1 MIGLA
6 GDTVRL
12 RALEPSDVELLYGWE
27 NDTRLWKVSE
37 TTAPYSRET
46 LSQFIENQQY
56 DIYRTRQL
64 RLVICKLDGGTPVRV
79 GGTHVGVCDTPVE
92 IGDTPVGMIDLFDF
106 DPRNLRA
113 GVGVVICDEA
123 SRRLGYASEALGLL
137 CDYAREVLYMR
148 GLYATVTVDNT
159 ASVQLFRSQGFTEV
173 GTLRDWSRGKSG
185 WRDEY
190 LFQKV
195 L

>member
-1 MIGLA
+1 MIGIA

-27 NDTRLWKVSE
+27 NDTRLWNVSE

-46 LSQFIENQQY
+46 LRQFIENQQY
-56 DIYRTRQL
+56 DIYHTRQL
-64 RLVICKLDGGTPVRV
+64 RLVICTLGGSPVEMD
-79 GGTHVGVCDTPVE
+79 DTRVE
-92 IGDTPVGMIDLFDF
+92 IGGTPVGMIDLFDF

-123 SRRLGYASEALGLL
+123 SRRLGYASEALELL
-137 CDYAREVLYMR
+137 CDYTHNTLYLR
-148 GLYATVTVDNT
+148 QLYSTVAVDNT

-173 GTLRDWSRGKSG
+173 GTLRDWSRGESG